1 MGNVCSSGQSKK
13 KDSISEKSDDSYNIN
28 KDDQTGNAFGNDNV
42 TFSSHNINKHDQTGN
57 AFGSDNV
64 DQRKAPLADPE
75 NVPDINNESAVSR
88 KGNDLSN
95 SQNSEIPALTKKKE
109 LSATNAVV
117 NSTQTDVSDSK
128 NTSTTYLS
136 IIQGKPVQGRK
147 IERNKKI
154 VIYILADNS
163 IEYKKHKRVVYSLYK
178 QLAKK
183 CQSKGF
189 EMFISDVHNTE
200 AGNRVN
206 NFTRLMEASRWT
218 HSPLEAQGGHEEA
231 ANCLSEITRH
241 SSSAYVIPI
250 LFLGS
255 SLGIPMLPL
264 TIESQDFT
272 QVLTAA
278 NEDEKVLLEKWYIID
293 NCYQPMCH
301 RLNTELCKNYSAAQD
316 DELNLLLSVLL
327 RLFSDD
333 LKDSYM
339 STVVEQ
345 EVNNTVLMSQEL
357 AKRCIW
363 IQTGPQYIK
372 VPEAAT
378 AYDHEV
384 FRRMSKLY
392 TELKLHLSEKNLIRI
407 LPTMNILDDELAVVI
422 ESLLDKSITSIFEE
436 HVAKNNI
443 PYNTNGVD
451 HVLLEE
457 IELVGQY
464 SKILAQNSPNFDI
477 INDIKR
483 YIKDSTTH
491 PFIVS
496 GPSGCGKSVFIS
508 KIVENIHR
516 WKPELNLIL
525 RYANLDARSSDL
537 LSLLGS
543 IAYQISILVH
553 GHQIRVDHTIES
565 YTQVI
570 QDAIKSSKCF
580 FVIIIDS
587 IDDIMDGC
595 NIDWLPI
602 NLSSMCKIILTL
614 TENNNAENPLIEKL
628 IEMGIPNK
636 CFIKMKQFS
645 ERQWQD
651 ILSSGGGDFY
661 AANGAIKMPVEWK
674 MLHGKTPFHAKSLWW
689 LAWLGHTSIA
699 MTDMSEMLDKILQV
713 IESKFSSD
721 HAEIMMLILSLSEW
735 GIRESDC
742 IDIFHRISQIDAH
755 VAFRI
760 WSKFCW
766 LMGPMLLTIR
776 NIRIADKS
784 FRNAILTK
792 YKSKHA
798 HVHQI
803 IREYFDRQENYFTS
817 PKEINPFYN
826 YQKFLKLPYHHFC
839 NVMED
844 HLGLNKIEIL
854 FHCFYFTELQ
864 WMADKVHATGPT
876 HLMSDVLIS
885 EKISGIT
892 EQPYVHIQLL
902 KDFLK
907 KYMYELNYD
916 GHQFFTLIKF
926 YMKSR
931 VREDPSL
938 NDDQIIRSWLEC
950 TNELEVPFLDIINTN
965 FGNELENGKVSYDA
979 IVNLPHPGFFAATIS
994 TDREEICIWDV
1005 KTCTRVRVLQ
1015 GISQPTAM
1023 CPFGTYNAAVLSRR
1037 EIKVINLDDGT
1048 FKVALKGVMNQKMP
1062 YFGLHDQKHLVCLSR
1077 NRMYVNL
1084 MNLESGDCVTTFKA
1098 GEDRF
1103 LNSLLV
1109 SGDGRILV
1117 CGDETQK
1124 PFPLLVWHLTQRK
1137 LLYDLRIPH
1146 HDFITSLSAITHE
1159 GSYVCVV
1166 AKELNEP
1173 TPNFI
1178 VVYDLQSGTLFKKWK
1193 PTCNTVSL
1201 AISQVN
1207 ACVIAGLEDA
1217 KILIWDLITGN
1228 CRSTLIGHNAPVTY
1242 LKIDPMGK
1250 VLMSTDKEG
1259 RDNALR
1265 LWELNTGK
1273 SLAVFKPPGQIS
1285 ACEVLP
1291 NCTYVVVALK
1301 NRTEILTLSLNN
1313 FAMDLTPD
1321 DSLYVIYGN
1330 QDNQNKVF
1338 QLNSE
1343 IK

>member
-28 KDDQTGNAFGNDNV
+28 KNDQQTDNVNDN
-42 TFSSHNINKHDQTGN
+42 S
-57 AFGSDNV
+57 

-75 NVPDINNESAVSR
+75 NVPDITNNESAVIV
-88 KGNDLSN
+88 KGNDLIDSRN
-95 SQNSEIPALTKKKE
+95 GEKLSSANKKE
-109 LSATNAVV
+109 SSESATVTAPNTEPNTA
-117 NSTQTDVSDSK
+117 QADVSDSK

-136 IIQGKPVQGRK
+136 ILQGKPLPGRK

-163 IEYKKHKRVVYSLYK
+163 PEYKKHKRVVYSLHK

-189 EMFISDVHNTE
+189 EMFISDVHNVD
-200 AGNRVN
+200 AGNRVSN
-206 NFTRLMEASRWT
+206 YSRLMEASRWT

-241 SSSAYVIPI
+241 TSSAYVIPI

-316 DELNLLLSVLL
+316 DELNLLLGVLL

-363 IQTGPQYIK
+363 IQTGPQYMK
-372 VPEAAT
+372 APENAT

-384 FRRMSKLY
+384 LRRMSKLY
-392 TELKLHLSEKNLIRI
+392 TELKSHLSEKNLIRI

-422 ESLLDKSITSIFEE
+422 ENLLEKSIASIFEE
-436 HVAKNNI
+436 HVTKNNI

-451 HVLLEE
+451 HALLEE
-457 IELVGQY
+457 IELVGHY

-477 INDIKR
+477 MNDIKR
-483 YIKDSTTH
+483 YIKDSTAH
-491 PFIVS
+491 PLVVS

-516 WKPELNLIL
+516 WKPELNLVL
-525 RYANLDARSSDL
+525 RYANLGVRSSDL
-537 LSLLGS
+537 VSVLGS
-543 IAYQISILVH
+543 IASQMSILAH
-553 GHQIRVDHTIES
+553 GHQIKMEHTIENYS
-565 YTQVI
+565 KVI
-570 QDAIKSSKCF
+570 QDVIKSTKCF

-587 IDDIMDGC
+587 VDDIMDGI
-595 NIDWLPI
+595 NLEWLPI
-602 NLSSMCKIILTL
+602 NLSNMCKIILTL
-614 TENNNAENPLIEKL
+614 TENNNEENPLIEKL
-628 IEMGIPNK
+628 IETGIPNR

-661 AANGAIKMPVEWK
+661 AANGAIKMPQEWK

-689 LAWLGHTSIA
+689 LAWLGHTSIS
-699 MTDMSEMLDKILQV
+699 MTDISEMLGKILQV
-713 IESKFSSD
+713 MESKFSSD
-721 HAEIMMLILSLSEW
+721 HSEIMMLILSLSEW

-742 IDIFHRISQIDAH
+742 IDIFHRISQIDAQ
-755 VAFRI
+755 VAFRV

-784 FRNAILTK
+784 FRNAILSR

-803 IREYFDRQENYFTS
+803 IREYFDRQENYFTGL
-817 PKEINPFYN
+817 KEIVPIYN

-844 HLGLNKIEIL
+844 HLGLNKVEIL

-864 WMADKVHATGPT
+864 WMADKVHATGPA

-885 EKISGIT
+885 EKISGT
-892 EQPYVHIQLL
+892 SDQPYVHIRLL

-907 KYMYELNYD
+907 KYMHELNYD

-931 VREDPSL
+931 IREDPSL

-950 TNELEVPFLDIINTN
+950 TNELEIPFLDIINTN
-965 FGNELENGKVSYDA
+965 FGDELQTGKISYDV
-979 IVNLPHPGFFAATIS
+979 IVNLPHPGFFVASIS
-994 TDREEICIWDV
+994 TEREEICIWDV
-1005 KTCTRVRVLQ
+1005 KSCSRVRILK
-1015 GISQPTAM
+1015 GIPQPTAM
-1023 CPFGTYNAAVLSRR
+1023 CPFGTYNAAVLCRR
-1037 EIKVINLDDGT
+1037 EIKVINLDDGK

-1084 MNLESGDCVTTFKA
+1084 MNLDSGDCVTTFKA

-1217 KILIWDLITGN
+1217 KILIWDLVTGN
-1228 CRSTLIGHNAPVTY
+1228 CRSTLIGHNAPVTS

-1265 LWELNTGK
+1265 LWELSTGK

-1291 NCTYVVVALK
+1291 NCTYIIVALTNK
-1301 NRTEILTLSLNN
+1301 TELLTLSLNN

-1321 DSLYVIYGN
+1321 DSLYVLYGN

-1343 IK
+1343 PN